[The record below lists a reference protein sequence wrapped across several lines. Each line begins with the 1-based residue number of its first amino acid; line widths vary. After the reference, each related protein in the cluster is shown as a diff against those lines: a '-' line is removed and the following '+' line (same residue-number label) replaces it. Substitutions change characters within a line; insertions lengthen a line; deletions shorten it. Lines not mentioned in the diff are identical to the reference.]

1 MQKSVSLERQTF
13 TYWLRTGRL
22 PRPRAADG
30 RELKFNPYHD
40 PDNGRFT
47 FAPGG
52 PRSLRSVVV
61 SDKRRPKA
69 PAPDV
74 NGVTTSAPA
83 ETSPPWSTPSIIRT
97 RAIRYFGRL
106 RRRAAVRRCGR
117 AETMQPRCGR

>member
-1 MQKSVSLERQTF
+1 MHKPASLERQAF

-61 SDKRRPKA
+61 SDKRRAKA
-69 PAPDV
+69 PTPDM
-74 NGVTTSAPA
+74 NAGATARLPKRRLS
-83 ETSPPWSTPSIIRT
+83 WSTPSIIRT
-97 RAIRYFGRL
+97 RATCYFSKL
-106 RRRAAVRRCGR
+106 PRRAAVRRCGR
-117 AETMQPRCGR
+117 AATMQPRCGR